1 MAAIICSLVAVVW
14 YALCYFL
21 VTERVDTPPRVAEES
36 MSFGQLFGSLF
47 ESRALMGI
55 VAAALLLLISNFLV
69 SGMLGYLILDYF
81 NDGSLQSVAQMAAL
95 LPAFSLIVIAPSL
108 GTTFGKRETGV
119 VSMLVGGLVMVGTY
133 LLDLQGAPM
142 AWVFFYALAQF
153 CISIFNFLVWA
164 FITDVIDAE
173 EVRTGERN
181 DGTIYAVYSWARKM
195 GQAAAGLLTGVLLSA
210 VGYQSAVKGEVI
222 TQSEE
227 TLNGIWMFSTLVP
240 GLLLVGLALVLQ
252 FVYPLGK
259 KAVDANVAT
268 LAAKREAMA
277 ATR

>member
-1 MAAIICSLVAVVW
+1 
-14 YALCYFL
+14 
-21 VTERVDTPPRVAEES
+21 

-55 VAAALLLLISNFLV
+55 AAALLLLISNFLV

-181 DGTIYAVYSWARKM
+181 DGTIYDGTIYAVYSWARKM

-240 GLLLVGLALVLQ
+240 GLLLVGVALVLQ

-268 LAAKREAMA
+268 LAVKREAMA